1 MHDADTLLFFDAHP
15 GALPL
20 YTAFLDAVRALV
32 PDVRVKV
39 CKTQISLYARRLFA
53 CVSFT
58 PVRRAAD
65 RPRDYITV
73 TFGLPEQVDSP
84 RIDAVCQPSPH
95 RWTHHV
101 LVARPEEIDGELM
114 NWIRQAAEFAG
125 RGTRVHAF

>member
-20 YTAFLDAVRALV
+20 YAAFLDAARAIA
-32 PDVRVKV
+32 PDLRVKV

-65 RPRDYITV
+65 RPKDYITV
-73 TFGLPEQVDSP
+73 TFGLPERVASP
-84 RIDAVCQPSPH
+84 RIDAACQPAPH

-101 LVARPEEIDGELM
+101 LVARPEEIDSELM
-114 NWIRQAAEFAG
+114 GWIRQAVIFAG
-125 RGTRVHAF
+125 RK